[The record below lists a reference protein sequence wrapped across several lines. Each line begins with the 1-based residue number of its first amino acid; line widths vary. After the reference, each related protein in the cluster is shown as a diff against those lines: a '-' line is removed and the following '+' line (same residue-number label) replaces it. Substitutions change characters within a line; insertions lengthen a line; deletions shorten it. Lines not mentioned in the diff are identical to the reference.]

1 MALAIARRLGR
12 PRLDM
17 KCVTSPALRAT
28 TSRHFSSVQE
38 LVHPQDVRD
47 LIASGDPFV
56 LHFGTSWLRNTAVSD
71 RLADWAGQDGAARH
85 LSVAANS
92 GLGAALVRQLE
103 LHLTSLPAVLLFR
116 KGRQEKRVFGNDTEA
131 VDRLLEEVDAWRG
144 AAGDDAS
151 ASQLLASAEI
161 ALHKSSFAD
170 AKHFFDRVIAAGPS
184 PHDFRAHLGLLRCA
198 VRIAET
204 VAPAV
209 PTPEVSEQVASSL
222 WQLLDN
228 HGEELSWMQDSDTI
242 ARDVAHAELLV
253 DAWLSDS
260 DGEERGILQ
269 MYASGSVADA
279 MQAALKWYQRAA
291 VSDIGSLIE
300 SYLAPERYVT
310 DRPGAVPSSS
320 LFASVPPLR
329 CDLDDVPGPARP
341 RAILRRLIAAL
352 GPTHE
357 LVSAARVDLAFL
369 LDRKPF
375 VPWVTRHQPHKHKG
389 GGPERTRGSGSGNGY
404 SKPGWLYWGPGR
416 DTFNSKKMGG
426 PHSVRLE

>member
-1 MALAIARRLGR
+1 MALSISRRFGR
-12 PRLDM
+12 PRFDL
-17 KCVTSPALRAT
+17 KCVATPTLRAT
-28 TSRHFSSVQE
+28 TPRHFSSVQE

-71 RLADWAGQDGAARH
+71 RLADWAGKDGAARH

-116 KGRQEKRVFGNDTEA
+116 EGRQEKRIFGNDTEA
-131 VDRLLEEVDAWRG
+131 VDRLLKEVDGWQD

-151 ASQLLASAEI
+151 ALRLLTSAEI

-170 AKHFFDRVIAAGPS
+170 AKIFFDRVIAAGPS
-184 PHDFRAHLGLLRCA
+184 PHEFRAHLGLLRCA
-198 VRIAET
+198 VRSAEAA
-204 VAPAV
+204 APAA

-222 WQLLDN
+222 WQLLDH
-228 HGEELSWMQDSDTI
+228 HGEELSWMRDSDAI

-260 DGEERGILQ
+260 DGEEKNILQ
-269 MYASGSVADA
+269 LYASGSVAEA
-279 MQAALKWYQRAA
+279 MQAALKWYQRTA

-300 SYLAPERYVT
+300 SYMAPERYVT
-310 DRPGAVPSSS
+310 DRPGTVPSSS
-320 LFASVPPLR
+320 IFASVPALR
-329 CDLDDVPGPARP
+329 CDLDDAPGPTRP
-341 RAILRRLIAAL
+341 RAMLRRFIAAL

-375 VPWVTRHQPHKHKG
+375 VPFVTRSTAGKHKG
-389 GGPERTRGSGSGNGY
+389 GGPERSRGSGSGNGY
-404 SKPGWLYWGPGR
+404 SKPFWLYWGPGR